1 MTNFKDPFVILYNL
15 KRSYL
20 FESIYI
26 SLSNIDKKK
35 AIWRQK
41 FYFHPFVMKQFFLF
55 WETILLSI
63 NIQIVNFNF
72 NLQMKSCLFFLI
84 LEMCIIS
91 CYSNILVKPVSLLY
105 FQKKIPWREFPVL
118 FIILDSKKL
127 LLIISEQCFA
137 K

>member
-1 MTNFKDPFVILYNL
+1 
-15 KRSYL
+15 
-20 FESIYI
+20 
-26 SLSNIDKKK
+26 
-35 AIWRQK
+35 
-41 FYFHPFVMKQFFLF
+41 
-55 WETILLSI
+55 
-63 NIQIVNFNF
+63 
-72 NLQMKSCLFFLI
+72 MKSCLFFLI

-137 K
+137 KQEFSETFKSTLFLKHSQVTTSKEMQHL